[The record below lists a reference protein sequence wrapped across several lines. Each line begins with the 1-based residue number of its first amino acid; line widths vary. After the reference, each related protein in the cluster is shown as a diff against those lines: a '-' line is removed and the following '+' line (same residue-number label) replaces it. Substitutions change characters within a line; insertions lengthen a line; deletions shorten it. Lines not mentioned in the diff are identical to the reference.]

1 MPNILK
7 MAKVNAIIGLL
18 ELGWSHRRIGRELG
32 IHRETVSRYVK
43 LQSEDSKPAK
53 VTAGSCGDTE
63 LKPAIPA
70 PGFNEVTVGSD
81 SKPAKVTAGSCASRS
96 MARPFWEL
104 VSAKL
109 DLGLSAQRIFQDIV
123 ADHGF
128 TGSYSSVKRL
138 IQRFG
143 TQTPLPFR
151 RMECEPGQEAQID
164 FGSGAKISDNDK
176 RRQSHVLRVVLSHS
190 RKSYSETVFRQD
202 TESFI
207 RCIENAFR
215 HFGGVPRT
223 LVIDNLKAAVKNA
236 DWFDPELNPKVLEF
250 ARHYG
255 TVILPTK
262 PYTPRHKGKI
272 ENGIKYVKNN
282 ALKGRLFNS
291 LAEQNEHLR
300 HWERTV
306 ADTRI
311 HGTTRKQVKTLFE
324 DVERKVLLPL
334 PEQPF
339 PFYHEGRRRV
349 HRDGHVEVSRS
360 YYSVPPEYLGRDVW
374 VRWDGR
380 LLRVF
385 NDRFEQIAIHCV
397 TTPGRFSTARE
408 HIASGKISGVE
419 RGAGYLLSKASRIG
433 DDAAMWARAMLDSRG
448 IEGVRV
454 LQGFV
459 GLAGKYSFGVINR
472 ASRAALQSRCF
483 HLKPVRKLCIAQSSQ
498 EQMEFAEE
506 HPVIRP
512 LSEYQELLTV
522 SFNKQDKPMEE
533 MHEQSTIDPLA

>member
-43 LQSEDSKPAK
+43 LLSEAPKPAK
-53 VTAGSCGDTE
+53 VAAGSCGDAE
-63 LKPAIPA
+63 SKPAIA
-70 PGFNEVTVGSD
+70 PPGSGE
-81 SKPAKVTAGSCASRS
+81 VTAGSNPKPANVTAGSVASRS
-96 MARPFWEL
+96 MAGPFLEV
-104 VSAKL
+104 VSGKL
-109 DLGLSAQRIFQDIV
+109 DMGLSAQRIFQDIV

-128 TGSYSSVKRL
+128 AGSYSSVKRL
-138 IQRFG
+138 VRRIG
-143 TQTPLPFR
+143 AQTPLPFR
-151 RMECEPGQEAQID
+151 RMECEPGHEAQID
-164 FGSGAKISDNDK
+164 FGSGAKIFDNGK
-176 RRQSHVLRVVLSHS
+176 LRQSHVLRVVLSHS

-207 RCIENAFR
+207 RCVENAFR
-215 HFGGVPRT
+215 IFGGVPRT
-223 LVIDNLKAAVKNA
+223 LVIDNLKAAVKSA
-236 DWFDPELNPKVLEF
+236 DGFDPELNPKVMEF

-272 ENGIKYVKNN
+272 ESGVKYVKNN
-282 ALKGRLFNS
+282 ALKGRVFNS

-324 DVERKVLLPL
+324 EVERKTLLPL

-349 HRDGHVEVSRS
+349 HRDGHIEVSRS

-374 VRWDGR
+374 VRWDSR
-380 LLRVF
+380 ILRVL

-397 TTPGRFSTARE
+397 TTPGRFCTARE
-408 HIASGKISGVE
+408 HIANGKISGVE

-433 DDAAMWARAMLDSRG
+433 GDAAMWARAMLESRG

-459 GLAGKYSFGVINR
+459 GLAGKHSSGVINN
-472 ASRAALQSRCF
+472 ASRTALQSRCF
-483 HLKPVRKLCIAQSSQ
+483 YLKPVRKLCAAQSSQ
-498 EQMEFAEE
+498 GQMEFAEE

-512 LSEYQELLTV
+512 LSEYQELL
-522 SFNKQDKPMEE
+522 FNKQGKPMEE
-533 MHEQSTIDPLA
+533 KHEQCAIEPGA